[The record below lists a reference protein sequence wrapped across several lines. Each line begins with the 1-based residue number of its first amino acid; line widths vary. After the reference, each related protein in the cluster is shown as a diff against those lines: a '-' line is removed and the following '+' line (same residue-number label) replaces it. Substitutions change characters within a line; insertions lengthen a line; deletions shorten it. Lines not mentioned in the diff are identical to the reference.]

1 MSFKSGFVSIVG
13 RPNVGKST
21 LLNQILKTKLAIMSD
36 VAQTTRNTIQGIYT
50 DNEAQ
55 IIFMD
60 TPGIHKPQDGLGNFM
75 NTTALNSIYG
85 VDMVL
90 FIAPANETIGRGDRF
105 IIERLKEADGPVFL
119 LLNKC
124 DLVSKDEVIKKLTE
138 WKELFDFKEIIPISA
153 LEDQNVDTLISTIK
167 TYLNEGMMYYPKDQM
182 TDHPERFVMA
192 EFIREKILYFTREE
206 VPHSVAIVVERMAE
220 LDVNQHN
227 IREAIRN
234 AILYAVS
241 AERFQ
246 GHIVVDR
253 GVDAVFGQD
262 VIQRHQCALL
272 CVGDEI
278 LVIQFKNIGSL
289 AAGNLRR
296 HLRKVVVIA
305 IGLQVDGD
313 IGVFFHIVVNHLL
326 QILLVVSGPGVLCKR
341 DCHRLIRSLRCCRAF
356 RRSCIRRACHG
367 TCRRGCRT
375 TGTECKHCGHRAC
388 HVRNRLFHCFSS
400 LYK

>member
-1 MSFKSGFVSIVG
+1 MTFKSGFVSIVG

-21 LLNQILKTKLAIMSD
+21 LLNHILKTKLAITSST
-36 VAQTTRNTIQGIYT
+36 AQTTRNTIQGIYT
-50 DNEAQ
+50 DEDAQ

-124 DLVSKDEVIKKLTE
+124 DLVSKEEVVKKLTE

-167 TYLNEGMMYYPKDQM
+167 NYLNEGMMYYPKDQM

-220 LDVNQHN
+220 QEDGSVEV
-227 IREAIRN
+227 IAT
-234 AILYAVS
+234 
-241 AERFQ
+241 
-246 GHIVVDR
+246 IVVDR
-253 GVDAVFGQD
+253 KSQKGILIGKQGSMIKKIRQNAQREMKRFLQTPVHLELFVKVENNWRNKQKYLKEFGYNED
-262 VIQRHQCALL
+262 
-272 CVGDEI
+272 D
-278 LVIQFKNIGSL
+278 
-289 AAGNLRR
+289 
-296 HLRKVVVIA
+296 
-305 IGLQVDGD
+305 
-313 IGVFFHIVVNHLL
+313 
-326 QILLVVSGPGVLCKR
+326 
-341 DCHRLIRSLRCCRAF
+341 
-356 RRSCIRRACHG
+356 
-367 TCRRGCRT
+367 
-375 TGTECKHCGHRAC
+375 
-388 HVRNRLFHCFSS
+388 
-400 LYK
+400 Y

>member
-1 MSFKSGFVSIVG
+1 MFKSGFVSIVG

-50 DNEAQ
+50 DDEAQ

-124 DLVSKDEVIKKLTE
+124 DLVSKEEVVKKLTE

-167 TYLNEGMMYYPKDQM
+167 NYLNEGMMYYPKDQM

-206 VPHSVAIVVERMAE
+206 VPHSVAIVVERMSEQEDGSVEVIAT
-220 LDVNQHN
+220 
-227 IREAIRN
+227 
-234 AILYAVS
+234 
-241 AERFQ
+241 
-246 GHIVVDR
+246 IVVDR
-253 GVDAVFGQD
+253 KSQKGILIGKQGSMIKKIRQNAQREMKRFLQTTVHLELFVKVESNWRNKQKYLKEFGYNED
-262 VIQRHQCALL
+262 
-272 CVGDEI
+272 D
-278 LVIQFKNIGSL
+278 
-289 AAGNLRR
+289 
-296 HLRKVVVIA
+296 
-305 IGLQVDGD
+305 
-313 IGVFFHIVVNHLL
+313 
-326 QILLVVSGPGVLCKR
+326 
-341 DCHRLIRSLRCCRAF
+341 
-356 RRSCIRRACHG
+356 
-367 TCRRGCRT
+367 
-375 TGTECKHCGHRAC
+375 
-388 HVRNRLFHCFSS
+388 
-400 LYK
+400 Y

>member
-1 MSFKSGFVSIVG
+1 MFKSGFVSIVG

-50 DNEAQ
+50 DDEAQ

-167 TYLNEGMMYYPKDQM
+167 NYLNEGMMYYPKDQM

-206 VPHSVAIVVERMAE
+206 VPHSVAIVVERMSEQEDGSVEVIAT
-220 LDVNQHN
+220 
-227 IREAIRN
+227 
-234 AILYAVS
+234 
-241 AERFQ
+241 
-246 GHIVVDR
+246 IVVDR
-253 GVDAVFGQD
+253 KSQKGILIGKQGSMIKKIRQNAQREMKRFLQTPVHLELFVKVENNWRNKQKYLKEFGYNED
-262 VIQRHQCALL
+262 
-272 CVGDEI
+272 D
-278 LVIQFKNIGSL
+278 
-289 AAGNLRR
+289 
-296 HLRKVVVIA
+296 
-305 IGLQVDGD
+305 
-313 IGVFFHIVVNHLL
+313 
-326 QILLVVSGPGVLCKR
+326 
-341 DCHRLIRSLRCCRAF
+341 
-356 RRSCIRRACHG
+356 
-367 TCRRGCRT
+367 
-375 TGTECKHCGHRAC
+375 
-388 HVRNRLFHCFSS
+388 
-400 LYK
+400 Y

>member
-1 MSFKSGFVSIVG
+1 MFKSGFVSIVG

-50 DNEAQ
+50 DDEAQ

-124 DLVSKDEVIKKLTE
+124 DLVSKEEVVKKLTE

-167 TYLNEGMMYYPKDQM
+167 KYLNEGMMYYPKDQM

-206 VPHSVAIVVERMAE
+206 VPHSVAIVVERMSEQEDGSVEVIAT
-220 LDVNQHN
+220 
-227 IREAIRN
+227 
-234 AILYAVS
+234 
-241 AERFQ
+241 
-246 GHIVVDR
+246 IVVDR
-253 GVDAVFGQD
+253 KSQKGILIGKQGSMIKKIRQNAQREMKRFLQTPVHLELFVKVENNRRNKQKYLKEFGYNED
-262 VIQRHQCALL
+262 
-272 CVGDEI
+272 D
-278 LVIQFKNIGSL
+278 
-289 AAGNLRR
+289 
-296 HLRKVVVIA
+296 
-305 IGLQVDGD
+305 
-313 IGVFFHIVVNHLL
+313 
-326 QILLVVSGPGVLCKR
+326 
-341 DCHRLIRSLRCCRAF
+341 
-356 RRSCIRRACHG
+356 
-367 TCRRGCRT
+367 
-375 TGTECKHCGHRAC
+375 
-388 HVRNRLFHCFSS
+388 
-400 LYK
+400 Y

>member
-1 MSFKSGFVSIVG
+1 MFKSGFVSIVG

-50 DNEAQ
+50 DDEAQ

-124 DLVSKDEVIKKLTE
+124 DLVSKEEVVKKLTE

-167 TYLNEGMMYYPKDQM
+167 NYLNEGMMYYPKDQM

-206 VPHSVAIVVERMAE
+206 VPHSVAIVVERMSEQEDGSVEVIAT
-220 LDVNQHN
+220 
-227 IREAIRN
+227 
-234 AILYAVS
+234 
-241 AERFQ
+241 
-246 GHIVVDR
+246 IVVDR
-253 GVDAVFGQD
+253 KSQKGILIGKQGSMIKKIRQNAQREMKRFLQTPVHLELFVKVENNWRNKQKYLKEFGYNED
-262 VIQRHQCALL
+262 
-272 CVGDEI
+272 D
-278 LVIQFKNIGSL
+278 
-289 AAGNLRR
+289 
-296 HLRKVVVIA
+296 
-305 IGLQVDGD
+305 
-313 IGVFFHIVVNHLL
+313 
-326 QILLVVSGPGVLCKR
+326 
-341 DCHRLIRSLRCCRAF
+341 
-356 RRSCIRRACHG
+356 
-367 TCRRGCRT
+367 
-375 TGTECKHCGHRAC
+375 
-388 HVRNRLFHCFSS
+388 
-400 LYK
+400 Y